1 MLTSKWSPAD
11 WSSSVL
17 KRVLLA
23 PLVPVPST
31 ALVMAFWG
39 PSGLS
44 EGAFVLAVKP
54 CSPSGASPD
63 VDAVQ
68 LAPGVVGVVVVAAV
82 LVVVAAVLVVAVVVV
97 VAAAV
102 VVVLGAIVV
111 VAAAVVVV
119 EMAP

>member
-82 LVVVAAVLVVAVVVV
+82 LVVAVVVV

-111 VAAAVVVV
+111 VVAAVVVV
-119 EMAP
+119 EVAP